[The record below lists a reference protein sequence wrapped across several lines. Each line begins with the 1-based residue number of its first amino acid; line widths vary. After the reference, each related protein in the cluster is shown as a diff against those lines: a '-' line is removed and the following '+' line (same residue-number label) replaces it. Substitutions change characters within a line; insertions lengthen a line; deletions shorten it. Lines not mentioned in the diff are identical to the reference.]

1 MPAVS
6 KKQQKLFAI
15 VKAYKDGKNDKVDQK
30 VKDIANNISDDDATD
45 MASTSTKGLLDKVS
59 KEEIVRALIH
69 NEIMSEGKADKYD
82 KIVDKFAKT
91 LRLKNGYKIYDNK
104 LVMKT
109 NLSQSTLDQ

>member
-1 MPAVS
+1 
-6 KKQQKLFAI
+6 
-15 VKAYKDGKNDKVDQK
+15 
-30 VKDIANNISDDDATD
+30 
-45 MASTSTKGLLDKVS
+45 
-59 KEEIVRALIH
+59 
-69 NEIMSEGKADKYD
+69 MSEGKADKYD